1 MALPLLLP
9 AAKGLLS
16 AGVKAGAKK
25 ALMGKAKSIASNK
38 AKKFLSDRKDR
49 KNRRGTATQQSSTSK
64 GGALVKAMSG
74 GGVSAMVKSSAPV
87 RVKKPNQEST
97 AGKIG
102 FDKIN
107 TQLENINKLS
117 GSIDD
122 ALKGQYKKE
131 LEERKNKK
139 EAAAKLRRSSREQSL
154 ESGKKVGSV
163 ASGVISSASKAFDFM
178 GFISNILIGGPL
190 LFLLKSFKSI
200 VRAFTTLRKNAY
212 LVFASLRAMLQT
224 FKLAGTGL
232 KTFVKGAIKAP
243 LKIVSAGFKGFFKLF
258 SSVLRKG
265 GSLIGAG
272 LRVLGNALFDFGA
285 AALKRIKD
293 LAAITGRGLVRGARA
308 AKELANFLRKTAPLS
323 RLRSAGGKLFQKAIV
338 SPLGRLASKISYT
351 RLGNKAAEFIF
362 DARLGIRSAKKAAA
376 PTLTKGKDLLR
387 VGAAGG
393 RKLLTEGGELLAKG
407 ADKGRRVA
415 SAVRG
420 KVSPFLK
427 KLLGGKGAQE
437 VAGAA
442 PFLKRLKGPLSKV
455 KIPILGPLL
464 VLGVNLLDPD
474 VSVGESIFKAL
485 GTAVGEIIGTLIP
498 IPILGTLIGGMLG
511 EYGGS
516 LLYTLLMGG
525 GVKAFQK
532 RISDDFTK
540 ALDMGKQGWEFLSGG
555 AKRLIDNFPEKKIPA
570 GGGLQTTL
578 GLMFP
583 LIGPLQG
590 KGLGARIESLPDLG
604 AFFDMEKMGN
614 LLKSSFFPDDFKMPS
629 PTTTTTPEID
639 LDALTPEEEALI
651 EAQGAIRGDEDLI
664 PDRITPI
671 AAPNISG
678 NDADLFQ
685 RLVLAESQS
694 EGKLGMA
701 LVARSV
707 MNRLGLIQSGTR
719 SPGYFMA
726 NDDTLRGVIY
736 GRNQYQPTRDGSID
750 RAYSAAQKQSA
761 QAAINLAKDPD
772 ALRSA
777 LIGAGVSEQ
786 QARLLLGATG
796 FRTGA
801 AFNDESQ
808 NVNVVKF
815 KNHLFNTAG
824 NEGLKAVQ
832 PVRDSGMS
840 TVTSTATTPMVGE
853 NKSPQ
858 ETDGSTSVTGSGL
871 KDIVPTEN
879 LQSIGAGSGDVGM
892 TSGRGMRESPT
903 TGGMKMHRGVDI
915 GTSGQ
920 KGYFVAFKLKGVVS
934 DTGTYSGYGKTVV
947 LTCGDKDFLFAHLAQ
962 ITVQKGK
969 QYNGEIIGEI
979 GNTGAGTGEHLHF
992 EVSPAGTG
1000 GYQQDQDPMP
1010 FVKYLM
1016 IGKLGDGSAMG
1027 TQTAPSTTFSQ
1038 VTESAIRP
1046 ASPGSTAPVASRNLE
1061 QYPSYDDSQTNII
1074 MMSGDQGSKGVMGA
1088 LPSRSERPMIRMS
1101 ASTNDMLNSYYKKQL
1116 LGLLY
1121 KVG

>member
-49 KNRRGTATQQSSTSK
+49 KNRRGTNTQESSTSK

-139 EAAAKLRRSSREQSL
+139 EAAAKLRRSRREQLL
-154 ESGKKVGSV
+154 EGGKKVGSV

-178 GFISNILIGGPL
+178 GFISNILIGGLL
-190 LFLLKSFKSI
+190 LFLLKSFKAI

-243 LKIVSAGFKGFFKLF
+243 LKIVTAGFKGFFKLF

-338 SPLGRLASKISYT
+338 SPLGRLGSRLART
-351 RLGNKAAEFIF
+351 RLGNKAVEMAF
-362 DARLGIRSAKKAAA
+362 DTRLGIRSAKKAAA
-376 PTLTKGKDLLR
+376 PILSRGKDIAKGGAQLLTKG
-387 VGAAGG
+387 V
-393 RKLLTEGGELLAKG
+393 
-407 ADKGRRVA
+407 DKGRQVA
-415 SAVRG
+415 SAVKG

-427 KLLGGKGAQE
+427 KILGSKGAQE
-437 VAGAA
+437 ISGAA
-442 PFLKRLKGPLSKV
+442 PFLKRLKGPLSKI
-455 KIPILGPLL
+455 KIPIIGPLL
-464 VLGVNLLDPD
+464 VLGINLLDPD
-474 VSVGESIFKAL
+474 VGVEESIFKAL
-485 GTAVGEIIGTLIP
+485 GTAVGEIVGTLIP
-498 IPILGTLIGGMLG
+498 VPILGTMIGGILG

-516 LLYTLLMGG
+516 LLYTLFRGG
-525 GVKAFQK
+525 GIDAVGK
-532 RISDDFTK
+532 RIQKDFAG
-540 ALDMGKQGWEFLSGG
+540 ALDVGGKAVNYIKESMGRFFEGVPKFKLPGIPTAG
-555 AKRLIDNFPEKKIPA
+555 RLGFVIDRLPLLPKDFKEKIKGFISSDKELPN
-570 GGGLQTTL
+570 
-578 GLMFP
+578 P
-583 LIGPLQG
+583 LFFANPLDVG
-590 KGLGARIESLPDLG
+590 K
-604 AFFDMEKMGN
+604 
-614 LLKSSFFPDDFKMPS
+614 LLVSSFFPEGFQMPNFNPDDPK
-629 PTTTTTPEID
+629 
-639 LDALTPEEEALI
+639 LTGVDDTSG
-651 EAQGAIRGDEDLI
+651 QDEMI

-707 MNRLGLIQSGTR
+707 MNRLGLIQNGTR

-736 GRNQYQPTRDGSID
+736 GKNQYQPTRDGSID

-815 KNHLFNTAG
+815 KNHFFNTAG

-879 LQSIGAGSGDVGM
+879 LQSIDAGSGDVGM

-934 DTGTYSGYGKTVV
+934 DTGTYSGYGKTVI

-962 ITVQKGK
+962 ITVQKGQ

-1010 FVKYLM
+1010 FVKHLV
-1016 IGKLGDGSAMG
+1016 IGRMGDGTPVGTTTASSQQLVPSSA
-1027 TQTAPSTTFSQ
+1027 TVA
-1038 VTESAIRP
+1038 RP
-1046 ASPGSTAPVASRNLE
+1046 AAGSAAAVTARNLE
-1061 QYPSYDDSQTNII
+1061 QFPTYDDPNQRNII
-1074 MMSGDQGSKGVMGA
+1074 VMGQGGNRGGGS
-1088 LPSRSERPMIRMS
+1088 LPGGGGGRKIRMG
-1101 ASTNDMLNSYYKKQL
+1101 ASTRDLLNSYYKQQL